1 MYCGN
6 CGTQNDDRAMFC
18 RNCGAKLEG
27 GVGGNQNQQW
37 QQNIDYSYQ
46 NEIPEQISIQ
56 GKKKGKL
63 KILIPAIAVVAVML
77 ILVFSLTGRRG
88 YKKTV
93 ENYVQGALDG
103 DIEKVVSV
111 IPEGYMEYYGVDR
124 STVID
129 TVEEALDD
137 SGLYDLL
144 DEDWEFSYEIGDA
157 EDIKGAELQEIKDD
171 CSDSGVK
178 VSAAKSVDLKLTVTT
193 EDGPES
199 ETVSIPLIKVGR
211 KWYINIEEF
220 MGLFY

>member
-18 RNCGAKLEG
+18 QNCGAKLEG
-27 GVGGNQNQQW
+27 RAGGNQNQQW
-37 QQNIDYSYQ
+37 QHNMDYSYQ
-46 NEIPEQISIQ
+46 NDIPGQVSIQ
-56 GKKKGKL
+56 GKTN
-63 KILIPAIAVVAVML
+63 M
-77 ILVFSLTGRRG
+77 
-88 YKKTV
+88 
-93 ENYVQGALDG
+93 
-103 DIEKVVSV
+103 
-111 IPEGYMEYYGVDR
+111 
-124 STVID
+124 
-129 TVEEALDD
+129 VEEALDD

-144 DEDWEFSYEIGDA
+144 DEDWEFNYEIGDA

>member
-18 RNCGAKLEG
+18 QNCGAKLEG
-27 GVGGNQNQQW
+27 RAGGNQNQQW

-46 NEIPEQISIQ
+46 NEIP
-56 GKKKGKL
+56 G
-63 KILIPAIAVVAVML
+63 
-77 ILVFSLTGRRG
+77 
-88 YKKTV
+88 
-93 ENYVQGALDG
+93 QGALDG

-129 TVEEALDD
+129 MVEEALDD

-144 DEDWEFSYEIGDA
+144 DEDWEFNYEIGDA

>member
-1 MYCGN
+1 
-6 CGTQNDDRAMFC
+6 
-18 RNCGAKLEG
+18 
-27 GVGGNQNQQW
+27 
-37 QQNIDYSYQ
+37 
-46 NEIPEQISIQ
+46 
-56 GKKKGKL
+56 
-63 KILIPAIAVVAVML
+63 
-77 ILVFSLTGRRG
+77 
-88 YKKTV
+88 
-93 ENYVQGALDG
+93 
-103 DIEKVVSV
+103 
-111 IPEGYMEYYGVDR
+111 MEYYGVDR

-144 DEDWEFSYEIGDA
+144 DEDWEFNYEIGDA